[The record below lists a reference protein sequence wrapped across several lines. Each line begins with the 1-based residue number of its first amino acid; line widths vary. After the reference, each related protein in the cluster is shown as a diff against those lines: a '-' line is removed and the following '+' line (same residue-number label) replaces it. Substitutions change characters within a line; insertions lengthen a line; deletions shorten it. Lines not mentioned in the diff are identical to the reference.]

1 MSESSALSEGED
13 WADTLLGPQVPQSG
27 REAAFNRLLPGRR
40 PDTIVLRGIPVNW
53 LAEKGKA
60 EEGMP
65 APVRYYIYLWVD
77 VWLKW
82 ELLVFTTW

>member
-1 MSESSALSEGED
+1 MSESLALSEGED
-13 WADTLLGPQVPQSG
+13 WAETLLGPQVPQSG
-27 REAAFNRLLPGRR
+27 REAAFDRLPPGRR

-65 APVRYYIYLWVD
+65 APVRC
-77 VWLKW
+77 
-82 ELLVFTTW
+82 LLADERVA